1 MCPVLRPSL
10 KHSRYS
16 TPVCVAL
23 ASGCAYNGYGRTY
36 VCAHVYAY
44 ICMYIHV
51 SVPTTKYSMCVHT
64 YVQYIC
70 TYVSVWCMY
79 VCMYVSIVL
88 YLLADDPVLCKIKR
102 LFNQFGKFVLYL
114 CDIAYRNGLSSPVEA
129 PGLTFSR
136 VLCLCSNGL

>member
-79 VCMYVSIVL
+79 VCMYVCMS
-88 YLLADDPVLCKIKR
+88 VLCCTSLLMIVFCAR
-102 LFNQFGKFVLYL
+102 LSDCSTNLG
-114 CDIAYRNGLSSPVEA
+114 S
-129 PGLTFSR
+129 
-136 VLCLCSNGL
+136 LCSICVTLHIVMDFLTSGSIRLDFQ